1 MRAMNL
7 FDVPPADVRPML
19 VEERM
24 DLLRFLRALAPA
36 EWALSSAAP
45 GWSVKDL
52 ALHLLDDDLG
62 WLSRGRDGDRTGLL
76 STCDHGSFVEALA
89 AKNQRWIDGAAG
101 LSMPVIIG
109 LLEWAGGAMDVYYST
124 MDLEG
129 DGQVS
134 WASDGRVPMWFDIAQ
149 DLTERWVHQMQMRE
163 AGVGTSPAI
172 SPHTGRS
179 TRASPTSRTRTRTS
193 PTMPAG
199 AG

>member
-24 DLLRFLRALAPA
+24 DLLRLLRALAPA

-179 TRASPTSRTRTRTS
+179 TRASPTSRTRTQTS